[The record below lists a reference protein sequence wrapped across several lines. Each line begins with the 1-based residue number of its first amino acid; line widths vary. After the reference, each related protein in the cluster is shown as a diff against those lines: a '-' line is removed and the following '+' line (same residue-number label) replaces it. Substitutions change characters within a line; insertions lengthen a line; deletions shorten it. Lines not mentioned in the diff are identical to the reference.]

1 MSHVRKTQPHPPVVD
16 AAQRPET
23 PPVLQASPPFQAL
36 CRSLSFRPADLQALQ
51 DLAAAAAQH
60 LPAVQAAF
68 DQEVLAQTPAE
79 PPRSPQEDSW
89 LVPIL
94 NSPTEATFAAASQ
107 RLREKAARAAAPFLV
122 VAALGALPLRFD
134 EIVRKAFPRNPRK
147 QRQVHAALTKLAG
160 LLAAL
165 VSQDMPVASSPSS
178 SSAAPSSAPPGPRRP
193 YRPMGGACG
202 PLEGE
207 DIYQLTLAKALLD
220 SAPLGI
226 LAYDLYGR
234 VTVCN
239 ARVYEIL
246 GYDLSTGSDLRQ
258 WLRQAIEDPLDL
270 QEAELHFAASFSSE
284 LDESASDTNLRV
296 RRSDGAERVIS
307 LSSAAVRS
315 PLGRSLGGITV
326 ISDITQQQRLE
337 QNLIRAERLAAIG
350 ELAASLAHEIKNPLA
365 GISGAMEIIKERFV
379 PEDPHRDI
387 IDEILHQIKRL
398 DSTVRDL
405 LVYARPTPPDRMA
418 TNLEELIDSVLT
430 VLARERQLQPLQIIK
445 HYPDEPAELTVDPD
459 QLEQVFMN
467 IVLNAAQAMMKP
479 GQLVIRLEPDGNWYR
494 ISFSDNGP
502 GMLPDVAHRAFE
514 PFFTTKT
521 RGTGLG
527 LSICRK
533 IVEAHGG
540 KMELKT
546 APGEGTRITVK
557 LPIQRQ

>member
-1 MSHVRKTQPHPPVVD
+1 VGRV
-16 AAQRPET
+16 
-23 PPVLQASPPFQAL
+23 
-36 CRSLSFRPADLQALQ
+36 
-51 DLAAAAAQH
+51 
-60 LPAVQAAF
+60 
-68 DQEVLAQTPAE
+68 
-79 PPRSPQEDSW
+79 W
-89 LVPIL
+89 
-94 NSPTEATFAAASQ
+94 
-107 RLREKAARAAAPFLV
+107 
-122 VAALGALPLRFD
+122 G
-134 EIVRKAFPRNPRK
+134 
-147 QRQVHAALTKLAG
+147 
-160 LLAAL
+160 
-165 VSQDMPVASSPSS
+165 
-178 SSAAPSSAPPGPRRP
+178 APPTAPQRVF
-193 YRPMGGACG
+193 RPMGGACG
-202 PLEGE
+202 PLAGE
-207 DIYQLTLAKALLD
+207 DLYQMTLAKALLD

-246 GYDLSTGSDLRQ
+246 GYDLASGSDVRQ
-258 WLRQAIEDPLDL
+258 WLRKAIDDPQDR

-296 RRSDGAERVIS
+296 RRPDGTERVVS

-326 ISDITQQQRLE
+326 ITDTTQQQRLE

-365 GISGAMEIIKERFV
+365 GISGAMEIIKERFA
-379 PEDPHRDI
+379 PDDRHTEI

-405 LVYARPTPPDRMA
+405 LVYARPTPPDRMP
-418 TNLEELIDSVLT
+418 TNLEELIDAVLT

-445 HYPDEPAELTVDPD
+445 HYPEEPVELHVDPD

-479 GQLVIRLEPDGNWYR
+479 GQLVIRLGMEDGWCR
-494 ISFSDNGP
+494 VSFQDNGP
-502 GMLPDVAHRAFE
+502 GMLPDVAQHAFE

-533 IVEAHGG
+533 IVEAHDG
-540 KMELKT
+540 KIELKT
-546 APGEGTRITVK
+546 AVGEGTTITVK
-557 LPIQRQ
+557 LPP

>member
-1 MSHVRKTQPHPPVVD
+1 MSQMDNSQIREQSKEASAAGLPQAPGGDALFEGICQALSFGPADAQVLQALLAAARPDLTSRAAAFDLEVLGQGAEGEPADWLLVVLDTPDEKTSCE
-16 AAQRPET
+16 AAQR
-23 PPVLQASPPFQAL
+23 VAL
-36 CRSLSFRPADLQALQ
+36 RGRSAGLSQGL
-51 DLAAAAAQH
+51 
-60 LPAVQAAF
+60 
-68 DQEVLAQTPAE
+68 
-79 PPRSPQEDSW
+79 
-89 LVPIL
+89 I
-94 NSPTEATFAAASQ
+94 
-107 RLREKAARAAAPFLV
+107 
-122 VAALGALPLRFD
+122 VAGLGSLPLRL
-134 EIVRKAFPRNPRK
+134 EETIRKAFPRSSRK
-147 QRQVHAALTKLAG
+147 QRQAQAAVGKVTA

-165 VSQDMPVASSPSS
+165 LAEAAPAPASSPASTQK
-178 SSAAPSSAPPGPRRP
+178 P
-193 YRPMGGACG
+193 YRPMGGACS

-207 DIYQLTLAKALLD
+207 DLYQLTLAKALLD

-246 GYDLSTGSDLRQ
+246 GHDLTSGSDLRQ
-258 WLRQAIEDPLDL
+258 WVRRAIEDPQDR

-284 LDESASDTNLRV
+284 LDESASETRLRV
-296 RRSDGAERVIS
+296 RRPDGGERVVS

-326 ISDITQQQRLE
+326 ITDATQQQQLE

-365 GISGAMEIIKERFV
+365 GISGAMAIIKERFA
-379 PEDPHRDI
+379 PEDPHREI

-405 LVYARPTPPDRMA
+405 LVYARPTPPDKMP
-418 TNLEELIDSVLT
+418 TNLEELIDAVLT

-445 HYPDEPAELTVDPD
+445 HYPDEPVELHVDPD
-459 QLEQVFMN
+459 QMEQVFMN

-479 GQLVIRLEPDGNWYR
+479 GQLVIRLATEDGWCR
-494 ISFSDNGP
+494 VSFQDNGP
-502 GMLPDVAHRAFE
+502 GMLQEVARRAFE

-533 IVEAHGG
+533 IVETHGG

-546 APGEGTRITVK
+546 ALGEGTTITVK
-557 LPIQRQ
+557 LPV